1 MNWEGEALPSRTY
14 RQIVRSAN
22 RQVGK
27 DSDWW
32 MTFLEGSAS
41 ALLKKFQRLLN
52 RTPHFAIALRTSFRL
67 AGMFALPNLQLTAV
81 WCEGSPKVMSGGMG

>member
-32 MTFLEGSAS
+32 MTFLEGSAF
-41 ALLKKFQRLLN
+41 ALTKKFQHLI
-52 RTPHFAIALRTSFRL
+52 TALRTQNS
-67 AGMFALPNLQLTAV
+67 ALRHCTPHII
-81 WCEGSPKVMSGGMG
+81 

>member
-32 MTFLEGSAS
+32 MTFLEGSAFALLEKIS
-41 ALLKKFQRLLN
+41 ALN
-52 RTPHFAIALRTSFRL
+52 NCTPHSELRTSPLHSAHHLGLLGCSLFQIS
-67 AGMFALPNLQLTAV
+67 N
-81 WCEGSPKVMSGGMG
+81 